1 MIEQVVSAML
11 SVDEEM
17 RVQKM
22 RLMPEMPAENMKRI
36 SIVTGI
42 HGDELEGQYV
52 CYELQRRLREQPELL
67 KGIVDIYPA
76 LNPLGV
82 DSITRGVPGYDIDM
96 NRIFPGNED
105 GAMAEYSAARIIDDL
120 KGSDLC
126 VDVHASN
133 IFLREIPQVR
143 ISESTA
149 EDLLPYAKQ
158 LNCDFIWVHSSAT
171 VLESTLAHTL
181 NSLGVRT
188 LVVEMGVGMRIT
200 REYGNQLLDGI
211 FHLMQSEGI
220 WAGEAPEVREPI
232 ISTDGKVGFVNAET
246 LGIPVIAVGVPTV
259 VDGSTI
265 AHEILQQAGDVHSE
279 ALEDLKQPLLV
290 TGRDIDRE
298 VQEISRVI
306 GYAINLALH
315 PHLSIS
321 DIELCLN

>member
-1 MIEQVVSAML
+1 LIEQVVSAML

-22 RLMPEMPAENMKRI
+22 RLMPETPAENMKRI

-246 LGIPVIAVGVPTV
+246 LGMFVPKVTHWHNVRRDEVIGELINPLTGVGVDVKSPC
-259 VDGSTI
+259 DG
-265 AHEILQQAGDVHSE
+265 ILFTLRE
-279 ALEDLKQPLLV
+279 YPLVYEGSLV
-290 TGRDIDRE
+290 ARVLARE
-298 VQEISRVI
+298 EVRK
-306 GYAINLALH
+306 
-315 PHLSIS
+315 
-321 DIELCLN
+321 